1 METTKDLV
9 RYSFSEIFEKLPDG
23 SLMPRHVIKIN
34 SVVISPGISFSKGI
48 KIGGI
53 DIFDYM
59 NFDLGVDIVNDIFVI
74 KGFYKK

>member
-1 METTKDLV
+1 
-9 RYSFSEIFEKLPDG
+9 
-23 SLMPRHVIKIN
+23 MPRHVIKIN